1 MNTIKIPEK
10 KGTLFIAHRGLSGIE
25 TQNTAA
31 AFIAAGNRSYFG
43 IECDVHK
50 TADGAFV
57 VIHDD
62 ETKAVCKQNLP
73 VETSTFATLRDLR
86 LESNYGK
93 SERND
98 LCIPTLADYITI
110 CNNYEKTAV
119 LELKNAFTLDEVKE
133 IMQIIEQHGRL
144 DDVIIISF
152 VFENLLHVRAINPH
166 QRVQYLMGEFTPDL
180 IDLLVKHRM
189 DLDIYRK
196 AIDKEKIDA
205 CHENGILVNVWT
217 VDDPQNAK
225 DLIDMGV
232 DFITSNIL
240 E

>member
-1 MNTIKIPEK
+1 MNTIKINEK
-10 KGTLFIAHRGLSGIE
+10 KGTLFVAHRGLSGIE

-31 AFIAAGNRSYFG
+31 AFIAAANRSYFG

-50 TADGAFV
+50 TADGAYV
-57 VIHDD
+57 VIHDE
-62 ETKAVCKQNLP
+62 ETKAVCKNNIP
-73 VETSTFATLRDLR
+73 VETSPLSDLR
-86 LESNYGK
+86 ALRLNSAYGK
-93 SERND
+93 CERND
-98 LCIPTLADYITI
+98 LCIPTLAEYITI
-110 CNNYEKTAV
+110 CHHYEKTAV
-119 LELKNAFTLDEVKE
+119 LELKNGFSFDEVKE
-133 IMQIIEQHGRL
+133 IMQIIEQNGRL
-144 DDVIIISF
+144 DNVIIISF

-180 IDLLVKHRM
+180 IGLLVKHRM
-189 DLDIYRK
+189 DLDIFRK

-217 VDDPQNAK
+217 VDDPKNAQ

-232 DFITSNIL
+232 DFITTNIL